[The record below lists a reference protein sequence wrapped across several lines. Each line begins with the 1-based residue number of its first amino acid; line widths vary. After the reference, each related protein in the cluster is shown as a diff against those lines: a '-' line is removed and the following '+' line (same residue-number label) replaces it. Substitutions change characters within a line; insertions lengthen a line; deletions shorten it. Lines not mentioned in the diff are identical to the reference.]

1 MKVATAG
8 EAKNQILF
16 IGFNQDYGC
25 FAVGTNSG
33 FQIWN
38 CDPLKERFRRKFDG
52 GIGVVEML
60 FRCNILAL
68 VGGGKNPKYPTNKVM
83 VWDDF
88 QNKCLAELEFRS
100 EVKGVRLRRDRIVVA
115 LENKVY
121 VYNFADLQL
130 IHQIETTANPKGL
143 IALSPDSNNT
153 VLACPGLKPGY
164 VYVRLNDINKS
175 TPIKA
180 HENALNQIAL
190 NLDGTRLATASEQ
203 GTVIRVWDTNTG
215 EQVAKLRR
223 GKDRAEINCLTFS
236 KDSAW
241 LCVSSDKGTVHVFGL
256 GGTKGPDEAKIQKSR
271 LSFMTG
277 FLPTSLDDYVGSD
290 FSYAQ
295 LHLGI
300 PQSICAFGENNSV
313 IVIGADGSFYKYCF
327 DEQEGG
333 EGKQAQHVLF
343 MKQEED

>member
-1 MKVATAG
+1 
-8 EAKNQILF
+8 
-16 IGFNQDYGC
+16 
-25 FAVGTNSG
+25 
-33 FQIWN
+33 
-38 CDPLKERFRRKFDG
+38 
-52 GIGVVEML
+52 ML

-68 VGGGKNPKYPTNKVM
+68 VGGGRNPKYPLNKVM

-100 EVKGVRLRRDRIVVA
+100 DVKGVRLRRDRIVVA

-164 VYVRLNDINKS
+164 VYVRLNDINKT

-180 HENALNQIAL
+180 HDSALSQIAL

-203 GTVIRVWDTNTG
+203 GTVIRVWDTTTG

-223 GKDRAEINCLTFS
+223 GKVRAEINCLSFS

-256 GGTKGPDEAKIQKSR
+256 NNLGKGSTEEAKTQKSR

-277 FLPTSLDDYVGSD
+277 FLPSSLDDYVGSD

-295 LHLGI
+295 LHLGV
-300 PQSICAFGENNSV
+300 PHSICAFGENNSV
-313 IVIGADGSFYKYCF
+313 IVVTAEGSYYKYVF
-327 DEQEGG
+327 DEETGG
-333 EGKQAQHVLF
+333 EGKQAHHVLF
-343 MKQEED
+343 MSQQEEQNQTLLAQQQQAGEGLAPDSDNEDNEENNNDAQDED